1 MLSDDFDLHRG
12 LSVEKKQE
20 EISDFSCRLVKGGNE
35 RRAAASRFCLSII
48 IIQPRLK
55 DWPGYCVLLD
65 VNLRVE
71 KNCCTDSRGLSGAGR
86 TTAKTIITL

>member
-1 MLSDDFDLHRG
+1 MTRGGQWLLSFHQIL
-12 LSVEKKQE
+12 
-20 EISDFSCRLVKGGNE
+20 
-35 RRAAASRFCLSII
+35 
-48 IIQPRLK
+48 QPKRLK
-55 DWPGYCVLLD
+55 DWPGCCVIPD